1 MKHPDTIQRGGRKMD
16 RRDFFKTSFYL
27 SALAMLQMTG
37 IGCSRQSETAK
48 SLLGLPPLPYPNDA
62 LSPYISSRTIEFHY
76 GKHHQAYADNTRK
89 LIAGTK
95 LEKLPLKDIV
105 QKSYGIK
112 ELVPVYN
119 NAAQLFNHDF
129 YWQCMKQNGGGK
141 PQGKLLQA
149 IGQSFGSFD
158 AFVKIFSESA
168 AAQFGSG
175 WTWLVKDGNQLKV
188 VNTGN
193 ADTPIAMGWAPL
205 LTVDVWEHAYY
216 LDYQNRR
223 ADYIRAFMDHLVNWE
238 FVDKNLELDG

>member
-1 MKHPDTIQRGGRKMD
+1 MD

-27 SALAMLQMTG
+27 SALAMAELAG
-37 IGCSRQSETAK
+37 IGCSRQSETTK
-48 SLLGLPPLPYPNDA
+48 SLLGLPPLLYHNDA
-62 LSPYISSRTIEFHY
+62 LEPYISARTIEFHY
-76 GKHHQAYADNTRK
+76 GKHHQAYAANTRK

-112 ELVPVYN
+112 ELVPTYN

-129 YWQCMKQNGGGK
+129 YWESMKPNGGGK
-141 PQGKLLQA
+141 PQGKILQA
-149 IGQSFGSFD
+149 IAQSFGSFD

-175 WTWLVKDGNQLKV
+175 WAWLVKDGNQLKV
-188 VNTGN
+188 ISTGN
-193 ADTPIAMGWAPL
+193 ADTPITMGSTPL
-205 LTVDVWEHAYY
+205 LTIDVWEHAYY

-223 ADYIRAFMDHLVNWE
+223 VDYIKAFMDHLVNWE
-238 FVDKNLELDG
+238 FAGKNLELAG